1 MSACTFRAGVSPGIH
16 LDRRRIYCVRQP
28 DGRRFAMKA
37 RGNVRIR
44 DAELRELLDAETLDE
59 SALRRNLAD
68 IRRINWLL
76 GWTAFTV
83 GEVARQ
89 ARSLAQQ
96 APDERRAF

>member
-1 MSACTFRAGVSPGIH
+1 MRV
-16 LDRRRIYCVRQP
+16 
-28 DGRRFAMKA
+28 
-37 RGNVRIR
+37 R
-44 DAELRELLDAETLDE
+44 DAELRELLDAETPDE

-89 ARSLAQQ
+89 VRALAQL
-96 APDERRAF
+96 APDG